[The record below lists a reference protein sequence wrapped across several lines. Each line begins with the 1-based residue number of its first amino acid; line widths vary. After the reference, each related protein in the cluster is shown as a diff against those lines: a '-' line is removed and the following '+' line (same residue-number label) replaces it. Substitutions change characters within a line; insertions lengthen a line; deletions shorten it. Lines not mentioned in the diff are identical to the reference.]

1 MATINYG
8 REKEGIKLWA
18 LLYGTDYV
26 SFTTLSN
33 DYMTRYF
40 IFSDLV
46 SDGYLDCSVGH
57 TSAYRLTPKGMG
69 VARES

>member
-8 REKEGIKLWA
+8 IEKEGIKLWA

-26 SFTTLSN
+26 SFNTLSN

-40 IFSDLV
+40 IISDLV

-57 TSAYRLTPKGMG
+57 TSVYRLTPKGME
-69 VARES
+69 VVRES